1 MERGRE
7 RRKGRV
13 VVRWRLYE
21 PSPRCGEG
29 QAAGVR
35 CCSTPLAYS
44 VALSL
49 GLEST
54 VTFPSPTAK
63 DEPAAAL
70 HRNLPRHSAPCIKP
84 VTNKDPQFNST
95 AADAATFVYLQQ
107 RPPMQTNYPR
117 PQTCQC
123 YEGSSTPAQSTPNV
137 SPSPF
142 QPPRLSLYTPSPSAY
157 SPQPTPSSNSPV
169 PPSPSHQGTSTF
181 LSKLHLIHD
190 VEQTFLPLKVIDIWW
205 NVWVLLAM
213 PAVSMSWYRVLFTF
227 THPSSPSPFTLQVN
241 AFFPASILSC
251 VWRTRSDD
259 DPSSRAPSS
268 PTAVLGPRVAITGV
282 LVLGL
287 VYLTM
292 IVKTLM
298 PYGRGWGGMR
308 HAAGAAMG
316 AGMGMRVGDVSV

>member
-142 QPPRLSLYTPSPSAY
+142 QPPRPLHPLTLCLFPETNALVQLARSSVSL
-157 SPQPTPSSNSPV
+157 
-169 PPSPSHQGTSTF
+169 PPGI
-181 LSKLHLIHD
+181 LNI
-190 VEQTFLPLKVIDIWW
+190 
-205 NVWVLLAM
+205 
-213 PAVSMSWYRVLFTF
+213 
-227 THPSSPSPFTLQVN
+227 PFKT
-241 AFFPASILSC
+241 
-251 VWRTRSDD
+251 
-259 DPSSRAPSS
+259 APY
-268 PTAVLGPRVAITGV
+268 P
-282 LVLGL
+282 
-287 VYLTM
+287 
-292 IVKTLM
+292 
-298 PYGRGWGGMR
+298 
-308 HAAGAAMG
+308 
-316 AGMGMRVGDVSV
+316 